1 MEAIS
6 LEHRIRAFSELGK
19 LLQEELRIPG
29 SDLFSKV
36 LVQARAQNSWFTAE
50 SVIKSIDAIAKLLD
64 SEILRLWL
72 SAYKIPAF
80 NNSPLRIGVIMAGNI
95 PMVGFH
101 DFLCI
106 LISGNAVSAKLSSKD
121 SVLLKYLA
129 AKLIDIEPRFAA
141 LIEFKDSL
149 PSNTEAL
156 IATGS
161 DNSARY
167 FDYHY
172 GHLPHIFRKN
182 RNSVALIHRGISES
196 ELEDLGSDIFD
207 YFGLGCRSVSMVYI
221 PEEFSLY
228 QLVAPWKKFSHAMDN
243 DAYRLNYNYHR
254 ALYTTGGEEFYD
266 AGHIILKESAVFN
279 SPVSV
284 LHYRRYSRAETAT
297 RELELNSEKIQVL
310 IGKGYHKFG
319 SAQSPQLPDYAD
331 NVDTIEF
338 LLSLSS

>member
-1 MEAIS
+1 METIS
-6 LEHRIRAFSELGK
+6 LEHRIKAFSELGRLIK
-19 LLQEELRIPG
+19 EVLLSPG
-29 SDLFSKV
+29 NNSFSEV
-36 LVQARAQNSWFTAE
+36 LVQAHAQNSWFTAE
-50 SVIKSIDAIAKLLD
+50 SVIKSMDAIAKLLD
-64 SEILRLWL
+64 SEQLNLWL
-72 SAYKIPAF
+72 SPYRIPEFSNKAHKV
-80 NNSPLRIGVIMAGNI
+80 GVIMAGNI

-129 AKLIDIEPRFAA
+129 AKLIEIEPRFAA

-149 PSNTEAL
+149 PANTEAL

-221 PEEFSLY
+221 PEELSLD
-228 QLVAPWKKFSHAMDN
+228 QVVAPWKKYSHVRDN
-243 DAYRLNYNYHR
+243 DAYRHNYNYHR

-266 AGHIILKESAVFN
+266 AGHIILKESAVYN